1 MKKKIIIWTIITIL
15 VISSVLATTKPITG
29 KVVGQTGPVD
39 LFVEVK
45 VLDRTEICTP
55 NPSIQTG
62 PDGSFAT
69 NLDNLVVK
77 DVPEVKCGNRWK
89 AGDKIWYE
97 FDGYKSEVETI
108 ASGTGLQILSDLT
121 ITQSNTMPSTGG
133 SSGGGSGSSSSTTE
147 PVTIDSL
154 PLTQNPKVDI
164 SLSTIVGNTL
174 VRNILKLNLLN
185 SVPGDLQIKIILSE
199 LNNDK
204 TIKTITDQIS
214 LQNMIQKEYSFVLV
228 DLEPGYYKTQA
239 FVYYQGRL
247 IAASN
252 TEKFSNSIQ
261 PLELIEIPKLIE
273 EKQGEF
279 VPVQV
284 VLLVIFVCLLFYMVF
299 KQIKK

>member
-1 MKKKIIIWTIITIL
+1 MKKKIIIWTLVTIL
-15 VISSVLATTKPITG
+15 LISSVFATTKPITG
-29 KVVGQTGPVD
+29 KVVGQIGDVN

-45 VLDRTEICTP
+45 ILDQTEICTP
-55 NPSIQTG
+55 NPVIQTG

-97 FDGYKSEVETI
+97 VDNHKSEVEII
-108 ASGTGLQILSDLT
+108 ASGTGLQILSDLI
-121 ITQSNTMPSTGG
+121 ITQPTTTPSTGG
-133 SSGGGSGSSSSTTE
+133 SGGGGSSSSSTTE
-147 PVTIDSL
+147 PIVIEPL
-154 PLTQNPKVDI
+154 PQTLIPKVDV
-164 SLSTIVGNTL
+164 SLSTIAGSTL
-174 VRNILKLNLLN
+174 LRNILKLNLLN
-185 SVPGDLQIKIILSE
+185 NIPGDLQIKIILSE

-204 TIKTITDQIS
+204 TIKTITDQIL
-214 LQNMIQKEYSFVLV
+214 LQNQIRKEYSFVLV

-252 TEKFSNSIQ
+252 IEKFSNAIQ

-279 VPVQV
+279 MPVQV
-284 VLLVIFVCLLFYMVF
+284 ILLIIFVCLLFYMIL